1 MLTRDDLSDIFGEEN
16 IIALDFD
23 DAVGL
28 GCSELDALLLSHV
41 GLPSDA
47 GAAFTTELDGEPGLF
62 RVQMLDSPDGST
74 SAALFLG
81 APGQDQTMRYFLD
94 VKNSVV
100 VVCSLD
106 DAGPAIEVVN
116 GTFSDF
122 VDFVHRIGAFCHTDG
137 RSADEQALAA
147 EELSRLLQERDTFA
161 FRKPDTWWSRLLSTL
176 TEQPGAERAGAE
188 QEQQLA

>member
-1 MLTRDDLSDIFGEEN
+1 MLSRDDLSDIFGEEN

-74 SAALFLG
+74 NAALFLG
-81 APGQDQTMRYFLD
+81 APGNQMMRYFLD

-100 VVCSLD
+100 VLCSLD
-106 DAGPAIEVVN
+106 DAKPATEVIN
-116 GTFSDF
+116 STFSNFIDF
-122 VDFVHRIGAFCHTDG
+122 IHRIGAYYHSDG
-137 RSADEQALAA
+137 RTADDEPRAAKELA
-147 EELSRLLQERDTFA
+147 ELLQERDPFA
-161 FRKPDTWWSRLLSTL
+161 FREPGTWWSLVLSTL
-176 TEQPGAERAGAE
+176 TEQADGDE
-188 QEQQLA
+188 QPQP